1 MTDADAGFQG
11 LPTQDPTSSLLELL
25 NLGELEGARTDED
38 IFMGPSQQQSR
49 QRVFGGQVLAQS
61 LVAGSRTVEPGRGV
75 HSMHGYFLRPGDA
88 NKPITFGV
96 QRLRDGRSFS
106 ARRVHAYQEGMPILS
121 MIASFQTE
129 DGGIEHQSEMPSGIP
144 DPESLPS
151 TAELLGK
158 FDHPVARQWAYERPF
173 DIRHVDPALYVSAT
187 GDKEPRNAVWMK
199 TFGPMP
205 DDPELHRAAL
215 AYASDYT
222 ILESVL
228 RQHGMSWITP
238 GMSVASLDHA
248 MWWHRPVRVDEWLLY
263 VQESPSAQ
271 GARGLATGKIFSRDG
286 RHVATVAQEGMI
298 RVPTDLKNKVE
309 GAAQSNVPQ
318 HQLRQAGRG

>member
-1 MTDADAGFQG
+1 MTEAEAGLQAM
-11 LPTQDPTSSLLELL
+11 PTEDPTSSLIQLL

-38 IFMGPSQQQSR
+38 IFMGPSQKQPR

-61 LVAGSRTVEPGRGV
+61 LVAGSRTVPEGRGV

-121 MIASFQTE
+121 MIASFQDE
-129 DGGIEHQSEMPSGIP
+129 DEGIEHQTEMPAGIP

-151 TAELLGK
+151 TADLLGK
-158 FDHPVARQWAYERPF
+158 YDHPVARHWAYERPF
-173 DIRHVDPALYVSAT
+173 DIRHVDPALYVSAK
-187 GDKEPRNAVWMK
+187 GPKEARNAVWMR

-205 DDPELHRAAL
+205 DDPEMHRAAL

-222 ILESVL
+222 RRESGL
-228 RQHGMSWITP
+228 RRPGLRWISP
-238 GMSVASLDHA
+238 GLCVGSLDHA

-298 RVPTDLKNKVE
+298 RVPTDLKNKVK
-309 GAAQSNVPQ
+309 GAVQTKVLE
-318 HQLRQAGRG
+318 HQMRKADRG

>member
-1 MTDADAGFQG
+1 MTDTHAGADHQVA
-11 LPTQDPTSSLLELL
+11 LEDPTSTLIELL
-25 NLGELEGARTDED
+25 SLADFDGARTAED
-38 IFMGPSQQQSR
+38 IFLGPSQKQPR
-49 QRVFGGQVLAQS
+49 HRVFGGQVLAQS
-61 LVAGSRTVEPGRGV
+61 LVAGMRTVDQDRTV

-88 NKPITFGV
+88 NQPITFSV
-96 QRLRDGRSFS
+96 ERLRDGRSFS
-106 ARRVHAYQEGMPILS
+106 ARRVHAYQEGQPILS
-121 MIASFQTE
+121 MIASFQASA
-129 DGGIEHQSEMPSGIP
+129 DGVEHQAAMPKGIP

-151 TAELLGK
+151 TAQLLRK
-158 FDHPVARQWAYERPF
+158 FDHPLARHMSFERPF
-173 DIRHVDPALYVSAT
+173 DVRHVDPALYVQAPKEHTAT
-187 GDKEPRNAVWMK
+187 NAVWMK

-205 DDPELHRAAL
+205 DEPNLHLAAL

-228 RQHGMSWITP
+228 RNNGLSWMTP

-286 RHVATVAQEGMI
+286 QHVATVAQEGMI
-298 RVPTDLKNKVE
+298 RIP
-309 GAAQSNVPQ
+309 S
-318 HQLRQAGRG
+318 

>member
-1 MTDADAGFQG
+1 MTEAAAGFPE
-11 LPTQDPTSSLLELL
+11 LSTQDPTSSLIELL

-38 IFMGPSQQQSR
+38 IFMGPSQR
-49 QRVFGGQVLAQS
+49 QPRHRVFGGQVLAQS
-61 LVAGSRTVEPGRGV
+61 LIAGSRTVDPDRSV

-106 ARRVHAYQEGMPILS
+106 ARRVHAYQEGAPILS
-121 MIASFQTE
+121 MIASFQAG
-129 DGGIEHQSEMPSGIP
+129 DDGIEHQSEMPTGIP

-151 TAELLGK
+151 TADLLGK
-158 FDHPVARQWAYERPF
+158 FDHPVARHWAYERPF
-173 DIRHVDPALYVSAT
+173 DIRHVDPALYVSAD
-187 GDKEPRNAVWMK
+187 GPKEARNAVWMK

-205 DDPELHRAAL
+205 DDAGLHRAAL

-222 ILESVL
+222 LLESIL
-228 RQHGMSWITP
+228 RKHGMSWITP

-248 MWWHRPVRVDEWLLY
+248 MWWHRPVRVDDWLLY

-286 RHVATVAQEGMI
+286 RHVATVAQEGMVRI
-298 RVPTDLKNKVE
+298 PTDLASTDAVRSE
-309 GAAQSNVPQ
+309 LPE
-318 HQLRQAGRG
+318 HQLREAETR

>member
-1 MTDADAGFQG
+1 MTDAHAGLDHQVA
-11 LPTQDPTSSLLELL
+11 LEDPTSTLIELL
-25 NLGELEGARTDED
+25 SLADFDGARTAED
-38 IFMGPSQQQSR
+38 IFLGPSQKQPR
-49 QRVFGGQVLAQS
+49 HRVFGGQVLAQS
-61 LVAGSRTVEPGRGV
+61 LVAGMRTVDEDRTV

-88 NKPITFGV
+88 NQPITFSV
-96 QRLRDGRSFS
+96 ERLRDGRSFS
-106 ARRVHAYQEGMPILS
+106 ARRVHAYQEGQPILS

-129 DGGIEHQSEMPSGIP
+129 AGGVEHQSSMPAGIP
-144 DPESLPS
+144 DPETLPS
-151 TAELLGK
+151 TAELLQK
-158 FDHPVARQWAYERPF
+158 YDHPFARHMSFERPF
-173 DIRHVDPALYVSAT
+173 DVRHVDPAIYVKAPEDRVAS
-187 GDKEPRNAVWMK
+187 NAVWMK

-205 DDPELHRAAL
+205 DDPNLHLAAL

-228 RQHGMSWITP
+228 RKNGLSWMTP

-286 RHVATVAQEGMI
+286 QHVATVAQEGM
-298 RVPTDLKNKVE
+298 
-309 GAAQSNVPQ
+309 
-318 HQLRQAGRG
+318 LRIPS

>member
-1 MTDADAGFQG
+1 MTEAEAAVQAA
-11 LPTQDPTSSLLELL
+11 PAPPEDPTTSLIHLL
-25 NLGELEGARTDED
+25 DLGELQGARTDED
-38 IFMGPSQQQSR
+38 IFLGPSQKQPR

-61 LVAGSRTVEPGRGV
+61 LVAGSRTVPEGRGV

-88 NKPITFGV
+88 NQPITFGV

-106 ARRVHAYQEGMPILS
+106 ARRVHAYQDGKPILS
-121 MIASFQTE
+121 MIASFQDE
-129 DGGIEHQSEMPSGIP
+129 DEGIEHQTQMPEGIP

-151 TAELLGK
+151 TADLLGK
-158 FDHPVARQWAYERPF
+158 FDHPVARHWAYERPF
-173 DIRHVDPALYVSAT
+173 DIRHVDPALYVSAE
-187 GDKEPRNAVWMK
+187 GPKEARNAVWMR

-205 DDPELHRAAL
+205 DDPGLHRAAL

-222 ILESVL
+222 LLESVL
-228 RQHGMSWITP
+228 RRHGMSWITP

-298 RVPTDLKNKVE
+298 RVPTE
-309 GAAQSNVPQ
+309 PTPQ
-318 HQLRQAGRG
+318 